1 MATSNAFHRFIQV
14 EWEDK
19 KVLPID
25 GLKTNE
31 SLQTITQALQR
42 ASHRI
47 RHVDAYV
54 KGAEEHFSGNKL
66 SKLTYN
72 EFAAVYA
79 YTIEMSENSLYTL
92 VNQALCSADSKAV
105 KPWLPFLRLFYSA
118 AKKLPDFQGEC
129 FRIGKAEFLDQI
141 KSKPHVTWP

>member
-19 KVLPID
+19 KVLSND

-42 ASHRI
+42 LSHRI

-66 SKLTYN
+66 SELTYD
-72 EFAAVYA
+72 EFATV
-79 YTIEMSENSLYTL
+79 
-92 VNQALCSADSKAV
+92 
-105 KPWLPFLRLFYSA
+105 
-118 AKKLPDFQGEC
+118 
-129 FRIGKAEFLDQI
+129 
-141 KSKPHVTWP
+141 